1 MLFCIRNNSRTNST
15 KCDAGEAGTGKDGM
29 CTACDVGRYRNASM
43 TAANC
48 SICPAGWSSIAGST
62 KCQLCE
68 PGKYSGVVGGED
80 CEKCDVG
87 QYRTASMV
95 IKTTCVTCPAGYT
108 QNEKGQTSW

>member
-1 MLFCIRNNSRTNST
+1 MFCSS

-29 CTACDVGRYRNASM
+29 CTACDVGRYRNAFM

-87 QYRTASMV
+87 QYRTSETKDSTKCVLCEAGFYQDDQGQASCLPC
-95 IKTTCVTCPAGYT
+95 IR
-108 QNEKGQTSW
+108 E